1 MHRRC
6 KVCQRYL
13 YRNEQ
18 LVCWS
23 CRWRIKRYVDW
34 ASRVVRAAMS
44 VDPRNSVRV
53 G

>member
-1 MHRRC
+1 MKRRC
-6 KVCQRYL
+6 NVCQRYL

-18 LVCWS
+18 LVCWH
-23 CRWRIKRYVDW
+23 CRSRIKDYVHW
-34 ASRVVRAAMS
+34 ASTVVRVALS